1 MAGAAVEEWQRAVDS
16 YPIEADLQGGPDN
29 IGEGDSKEAVMSVR
43 GFLSVAT
50 LALLVCTAS
59 ADPGEDTVVGAP
71 NQPSAHD
78 ETPVGMTTGS
88 ELDGI
93 ENLEY
98 LDIPSGWWKG
108 NTHTH
113 SSNSDGDSPP
123 DAVAA
128 RYQSLGYDFL
138 VLTDHNQ
145 LTPFSIYSSSG
156 HLCVDGEEITHSTN
170 HTNGL
175 GLTSVIPAGSIQ
187 QNVDAVLGQGGVS
200 HLNHPSY
207 NYLTVD
213 DIYPVVGLKH
223 MEIHN
228 ALTDDWEEA
237 LWDALLTMGK
247 PLYGVASDDCHALY
261 SQSGHAWVVVRAPV
275 LTRNEILA
283 AMDTGDYYASTGIV
297 LDDYSA
303 DDVAIVVDS
312 QNGEL
317 IEFVGANGQV
327 LHAVSDAYAE
337 YLFTGS
343 ETYVR
348 ARITNVGNDYGW
360 TQPHYPSWGLSG
372 DAHADGVLGYGGLG
386 VGSPLNVLGPLYEGK
401 VPSNWSDFSVRLAAG
416 AGIDAYLILDM
427 GAGEAITDRDGFD
440 LYVEEVDAEDGVGV
454 ADPYLVYVS
463 DDAVT
468 WAYIGDGLGDSYFD
482 LGGVVSVARYV
493 KIEVTELDAEIDGV
507 EANVVDRHADWVVE
521 YSGMSVGYP
530 RYVVGAP
537 YPYAIGDPWEDYAC
551 RIDPGGFLVLDLGA
565 GEEQAVDGPGAD
577 IYVEEVDTEDGVSTD
592 DSYTLSG
599 SLDLVNWVVIG
610 LGNGDAYFELGGLM
624 SSVRYLRIEPVSA
637 SVEIDGVRVV
647 NLASDSHIFSD
658 GFESGNTSAWS
669 STVP

>member
-1 MAGAAVEEWQRAVDS
+1 MVGR
-16 YPIEADLQGGPDN
+16 GP
-29 IGEGDSKEAVMSVR
+29 
-43 GFLSVAT
+43 LSA
-50 LALLVCTAS
+50 LALALFVCTAAAGS
-59 ADPGEDTVVGAP
+59 GTGSVIGAP
-71 NQPSAHD
+71 DPPTTRE
-78 ETPVGMTTGS
+78 ETPVGTTTGS
-88 ELDGI
+88 ELDKI
-93 ENLEY
+93 ESPEPAA
-98 LDIPSGWWKG
+98 IPSGWWKG

-123 DAVAA
+123 YEVAA
-128 RYQSLGYDFL
+128 RYESLGYDFL

-145 LTPFSIYSSSG
+145 VTPFSIYSTSG
-156 HLCVDGEEITHSTN
+156 YLCVDGEEITHSTN

-175 GLTSVIPAGSIQ
+175 GLTSVIPAGSMQ
-187 QNVDAVLGQGGVS
+187 ANVDAVLGQGGVP

-207 NYLTVD
+207 NNLTVD
-213 DIYPVVGLKH
+213 DIYPVVGLRH

-247 PLYGVASDDCHALY
+247 PLFGVASDDCHALY
-261 SQSGHAWVVVRAPV
+261 SQSGRAWVVVRAPV
-275 LTRNEILA
+275 LARNEILA
-283 AMDTGDYYASTGIV
+283 ALDNGDYYASTGIV
-297 LDDYSA
+297 LNDYSA
-303 DDVAIVVDS
+303 DDVDIVVDS

-327 LHAVSDAYAE
+327 LHTVSGAYAE

-343 ETYVR
+343 ETYLR
-348 ARITNVGNDYGW
+348 ARITNVAGDYGW
-360 TQPHYPSWGLSG
+360 TQPFYPSWGLNG
-372 DAHADGVLGYGGLG
+372 DAHADRVVGSSGLG
-386 VGSPLNVLGPLYEGK
+386 IGSPLNALGPLYEGK
-401 VPSNWSDFSVRLAAG
+401 VPSNWSDFSVRIG
-416 AGIDAYLILDM
+416 AGGYLVLDM
-427 GAGEAITDRDGFD
+427 GEGEEITDRDGFD

-482 LGGVVSVARYV
+482 LDGIVSVARYV

-507 EANVVDRHADWVVE
+507 EANIVDRYADWVVE
-521 YSGMSVGYP
+521 SSGMSVGFP
-530 RYVVGAP
+530 RYVLGAP
-537 YPYAIGDPWEDYAC
+537 YPYEIGNPWEDYSC
-551 RIDPGGFLVLDLGA
+551 RIDPGGYLVLDLGA
-565 GEEQAVDGPGAD
+565 GEEKAVDGPGPD
-577 IYVEEVDTEDGVSTD
+577 IYIEEVDSEDDAGIIIGPVVGAGVGTD

-599 SLDLVNWVVIG
+599 SLDAVNWVYIG
-610 LGNGDAYFELGGLM
+610 LGNGDEYFDLAGLM
-624 SSVRYLRIEPVSA
+624 SSVRYLRIEPVST

-647 NLASDSHIFSD
+647 NLATDSHIFSD